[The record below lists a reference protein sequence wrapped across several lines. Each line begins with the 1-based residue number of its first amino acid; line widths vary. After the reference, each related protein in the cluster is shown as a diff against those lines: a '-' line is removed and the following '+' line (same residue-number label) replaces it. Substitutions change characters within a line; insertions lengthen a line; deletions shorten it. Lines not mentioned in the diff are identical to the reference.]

1 VTPFLEGGVRG
12 FLHEPG
18 EASGKSLVLTH
29 GAGGNC
35 GAPLLVAVAE
45 AFCAAGYRVLRCD
58 MAFRQRRASGS
69 PSPATSGQDR
79 ESLREAVGAMRR
91 LAKGP
96 VILGGLSYGG
106 RQSTM
111 LAAEDAS
118 VAESL
123 LLLSYPLHPPGKPA
137 QQRTAHFPSLRIPG
151 VFVHGTKD
159 PFGTV
164 EEMRAALAL
173 IPAKK
178 EFMIVE
184 GAGHDLKRGKF
195 DVGKVVGVAGT
206 LSQ

>member
-1 VTPFLEGGVRG
+1 VTPFVEGGVRG

-18 EASGKSLVLTH
+18 EASGKNLVLTH

-35 GAPLLVAVAE
+35 TAPLLVAVAE
-45 AFCAAGYRVLRCD
+45 TFCAAGYRVLRCD

-69 PSPATSGQDR
+69 PSPATSQQDR
-79 ESLREAVGAMRR
+79 ESLREAVGAMRK
-91 LAKGP
+91 LGKGP

-111 LAAEDAS
+111 VAAEDPS
-118 VAESL
+118 VAEFL

-137 QQRTAHFPSLRIPG
+137 QQRTAHFPSLRTPA

-159 PFGTV
+159 PFGAV
-164 EEMRAALAL
+164 DEIRAALTL

-195 DVGKVVGVAGT
+195 DVGKIVG
-206 LSQ
+206 LLH